1 MATTAS
7 GASPAGPS
15 HQIGTDPVAAR
26 PAALRSHSRRA
37 EPLLVAPD
45 PAAAA
50 AAATRGGGERREGAW
65 ICSGSERGN
74 RKEELEPPEPP
85 LPEPPFATRGGSPS
99 MPLSLS
105 YCQYHRAAESMAQA
119 QPNLLAGRAR
129 LRRPPTGDFKREAR
143 SHWPPRAFTPRQ
155 ACSAESWSGIG
166 GARGAEKQE
175 GVKRRG
181 PGLGEAPGTR
191 MQPRAWAPGL
201 PLPPGRLKWATAAS
215 ARPERSTTGAPEA
228 GASARRDPV
237 DSERLHRGFR
247 GPQCPGT
254 SGFSPQSPHSARDP
268 ELPGALCS
276 HGPGSPPKNPPVAF
290 AQPVGGQA
298 TGWTLTWSP

>member
-1 MATTAS
+1 
-7 GASPAGPS
+7 
-15 HQIGTDPVAAR
+15 
-26 PAALRSHSRRA
+26 
-37 EPLLVAPD
+37 
-45 PAAAA
+45 
-50 AAATRGGGERREGAW
+50 
-65 ICSGSERGN
+65 
-74 RKEELEPPEPP
+74 
-85 LPEPPFATRGGSPS
+85 

-268 ELPGALCS
+268 ELPGARCS
-276 HGPGSPPKNPPVAF
+276 HGPGSPPKNPQWPSLNLWEARPRVGLSPGPPEMSVPNISSLVLLRISGDAKSPVAYADGNAVTRSSRLAVVCSRCF
-290 AQPVGGQA
+290 WPPNHLAPN
-298 TGWTLTWSP
+298 LTDFN